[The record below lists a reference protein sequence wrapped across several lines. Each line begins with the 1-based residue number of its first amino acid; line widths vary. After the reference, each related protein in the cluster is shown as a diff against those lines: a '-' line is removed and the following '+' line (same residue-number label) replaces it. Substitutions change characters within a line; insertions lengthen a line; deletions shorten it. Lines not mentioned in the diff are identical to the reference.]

1 MYYILGQNILGE
13 LRFEHVSKSRLN
25 SCSQL
30 CKVGYSNLIYKNFNS
45 KREYMKKS
53 IVLSVLSCASIFFLA
68 FTGTVNA
75 GKINAEKGG
84 DRAAAIIA
92 AGDALCKTFTG
103 APKVS
108 ISKEG
113 NILLFQGANQQDHI
127 FDEGYSLCS
136 SGVSR
141 YSRAFSVDVGF
152 DPATCNCTGNTCIV
166 TRTTTDKK
174 MSLVQELS
182 KPTNLDRS
190 FNIKMTVKNL
200 TGANVN
206 GVILRRFANIDIN
219 SVFDEWHHSVRDSSS
234 AWGTENAGIPY
245 AVRLRHITRAPATT
259 TYDAKTTPL
268 GDTGC
273 SPSDLTAGDPIHGD
287 YNSTIQYGMGTIG
300 PNASKSVTVQYL
312 RD

>member
-30 CKVGYSNLIYKNFNS
+30 CKIGYSNLIYKNFNL
-45 KREYMKKS
+45 KRGYMKKS

-68 FTGTVNA
+68 FTGTANA
-75 GKINAEKGG
+75 GKISAERGEAK
-84 DRAAAIIA
+84 AAAIIA
-92 AGDALCKTFTG
+92 AGDVLCKTFTG
-103 APKVS
+103 APQVS

-127 FDEGYSLCS
+127 YDEGYSLCS

-141 YSRAFSVDVGF
+141 YSSAVFGDVGF
-152 DPATCNCTGNTCIV
+152 APATCSCVGNTCKV
-166 TRTTTDKK
+166 TRNTTDGK

-182 KPTNLDRS
+182 KPTNFDRS

-206 GVILRRFANIDIN
+206 AVVLRRFATIDIN
-219 SVFDEWHHSVRDSSS
+219 TSIDEWHHSVRDSSS
-234 AWGTENAGIPY
+234 AWGTKNTGIPY

-259 TYDAKTTPL
+259 TYDAKTT
-268 GDTGC
+268 GFADTTC
-273 SPSDLTAGDPIHGD
+273 SPSDQTAGDPVYGD

>member
-1 MYYILGQNILGE
+1 
-13 LRFEHVSKSRLN
+13 
-25 SCSQL
+25 
-30 CKVGYSNLIYKNFNS
+30 
-45 KREYMKKS
+45 MKKS
-53 IVLSVLSCASIFFLA
+53 IISSVLSCASIFFLA
-68 FTGTVNA
+68 FTGTANA
-75 GKINAEKGG
+75 GKISAEKGG

-92 AGDALCKTFTG
+92 AGDVLCKTFTG
-103 APKVS
+103 APQVS

-127 FDEGYSLCS
+127 YDEGYSLCS

-141 YSRAFSVDVGF
+141 YSNVFGDVGF
-152 DPATCNCTGNTCIV
+152 GPATCNCVGNTCKV
-166 TRTTTDKK
+166 TRNTTDGK

-273 SPSDLTAGDPIHGD
+273 TPSDLTAGDPIHGD